1 MRQTFNAEKLDKMLE
16 QANSLYG
23 EDAEER
29 NADQR
34 ILDEME
40 ALKGK
45 YEQEIYN
52 LKTEMKKKDEMQR
65 ETERTL
71 NEVKWELEEAM
82 ELNRQHEVDIKR
94 LKQNSASK
102 DEEGKPQI
110 DQHQRIEESSKK
122 TKEILKLKK
131 ERAELLTKFDKL
143 DKLLKEKDKV
153 KEEEIKKMKD
163 ECDFKLFQQ
172 ELKFTFLQR
181 KFDELNETHAK
192 AQASLD
198 LVELRTNMDEINKD
212 MLREEVKELTEYKI
226 NSLKVEEM
234 LKKQVE
240 DLQSIIKEK
249 RSDSPFRFR
258 DVKSGN

>member
-1 MRQTFNAEKLDKMLE
+1 M
-16 QANSLYG
+16 G
-23 EDAEER
+23 
-29 NADQR
+29 
-34 ILDEME
+34 
-40 ALKGK
+40 
-45 YEQEIYN
+45 
-52 LKTEMKKKDEMQR
+52 
-65 ETERTL
+65 
-71 NEVKWELEEAM
+71 
-82 ELNRQHEVDIKR
+82 
-94 LKQNSASK
+94 
-102 DEEGKPQI
+102 
-110 DQHQRIEESSKK
+110 
-122 TKEILKLKK
+122 K

-153 KEEEIKKMKD
+153 KAEEIKKMKD

-240 DLQSIIKEK
+240 DLQSRIKEK